1 MFKSDFF
8 DKHSSRNFGYG
19 ERAIVE
25 EGGLN
30 PASDLIVCEHG
41 VNRVRSPGVHID
53 IDV

>member
-1 MFKSDFF
+1 VSKPDFF
-8 DKHSSRNFGYG
+8 DKCLGRDFGYG

-30 PASDLIVCEHG
+30 PASDLMG
-41 VNRVRSPGVHID
+41 SQQSVNKVRKTLAHID

>member
-1 MFKSDFF
+1 MSLNSFF
-8 DKHSSRNFGYG
+8 DKYSSRNFGYG

-30 PASDLIVCEHG
+30 PATDLIRWEHYG
-41 VNRVRSPGVHID
+41 NRVRSPGVHID

>member
-1 MFKSDFF
+1 MTKPDFF

-30 PASDLIVCEHG
+30 PANDLLIGEELGKV
-41 VNRVRSPGVHID
+41 VRNAGVHID